1 MRRKFAGTILLL
13 VLSLPASLWASGS
26 SESAAKGPITVGSK
40 IDTEGGLLGE
50 MIVLVLRDNGFQVV
64 DKVQLGTTDVV
75 RKAIIAG
82 EIDIYPEYTGNGGFF
97 FQGTDPQVW
106 KDPEKAYETVKKLDM
121 DANKLAWLA
130 PASANNTW
138 AVAVRKDLSDSAMI
152 RTWDDFSAYLKKG
165 GVIKLAA
172 SEEFV
177 NRPDALPGFE
187 QAYGFHLSKDQLL
200 ILAGGNTATTMK
212 AAAEKTDGVNAAMT
226 YGTDGQL
233 PALGLVVLED
243 TKHVQPVYQPAPLV
257 RSDVLAK
264 YNEIEGL
271 LAPVFRKLD
280 LVTLQRLNSAI
291 AVEGRSAAD
300 VAREFLTAQGFLKKT
315 SM

>member
-1 MRRKFAGTILLL
+1 MSSRVGAVLLLL
-13 VLSLPASLWASGS
+13 VALPLSLQAGGKGEA
-26 SESAAKGPITVGSK
+26 AAKGPITVASK
-40 IDTEGGLLGE
+40 IDTEGGLLGQ
-50 MIVLVLRDNGFQVV
+50 MMVLVLRDAGFQVV

-75 RKAIIAG
+75 RKAIISG

-106 KDPEKAYETVKKLDM
+106 KDPVRGYETVKKLDM
-121 DANKLAWLA
+121 EANKLQWLQ
-130 PASANNTW
+130 PASADNTW
-138 AVAVRKDLSDSAMI
+138 AVAVRKDVSDREKVRS
-152 RTWDDFSAYLKKG
+152 WEDFAAWLRRG
-165 GVIKLAA
+165 GVLKLAA

-177 NRPDALPGFE
+177 NRPDALPAFE
-187 QAYGFHLSKDQLL
+187 QAYGFKLSRDQLL

-212 AAAEKTDGVNAAMT
+212 AAAEMTDGVNAAMT

-257 RSDVLAK
+257 RADVLAR
-264 YNEIEGL
+264 YGEIETL

-280 LVTLQRLNSAI
+280 LVTLQQLNSRI
-291 AVEGRSAAD
+291 AVEGRNAAD
-300 VAREFLTAQGFLKKT
+300 VAREFLTAQGFLKK
-315 SM
+315 

>member
-1 MRRKFAGTILLL
+1 MSSRVGAVLLLL
-13 VLSLPASLWASGS
+13 VALPLSLQAGGKG
-26 SESAAKGPITVGSK
+26 EAAARGPITVASK
-40 IDTEGGLLGE
+40 IDTEGGLLGQ
-50 MIVLVLRDNGFQVV
+50 MMVLVLRDAGFQVV

-75 RKAIIAG
+75 RKAIISG

-106 KDPEKAYETVKKLDM
+106 KDPVKGYETVKKLDM
-121 DANKLAWLA
+121 EANKLRWLQ
-130 PASANNTW
+130 PASADNTW
-138 AVAVRKDLSDSAMI
+138 AVAVRKDVSDREKVRS
-152 RTWDDFSAYLKKG
+152 WEDFAAWLGRG
-165 GVIKLAA
+165 GALKLAA

-177 NRPDALPGFE
+177 NRPDALPAFE
-187 QAYGFHLSKDQLL
+187 QAYGFKLSRDQLL

-212 AAAEKTDGVNAAMT
+212 AAAEMTDGVNAAMT

-257 RSDVLAK
+257 RADVLAR
-264 YNEIEGL
+264 YGEIETL

-280 LVTLQRLNSAI
+280 LVTLQQLNSRI
-291 AVEGRSAAD
+291 AVEGRNAAD
-300 VAREFLTAQGFLKKT
+300 VAREFLTAQGFLKK
-315 SM
+315 

>member
-1 MRRKFAGTILLL
+1 MKPRVAGTILLL
-13 VLSLPASLWASGS
+13 ILSLSASVWAGGS
-26 SESAAKGPITVGSK
+26 SEAPAKGPVTVGSK

-50 MIVLVLRDNGFQVV
+50 MIVLLLRDNGFQVV

-75 RKAIIAG
+75 RKAIISG
-82 EIDIYPEYTGNGGFF
+82 EIDIYPEYTGNGAFF
-97 FQGTDPQVW
+97 FQGTDPLVW
-106 KDPEKAYETVKKLDM
+106 KDPEKGYQTVKKLDM
-121 DANKLAWLA
+121 DANKLEWLQ
-130 PASANNTW
+130 PASADNTW
-138 AVAVRKDLSDSAMI
+138 AVAVRKDVSDQERI
-152 RTWDDFSAYLKKG
+152 RTWEDFAAWLKRG
-165 GVIKLAA
+165 GAIKLAA

-177 NRPDALPGFE
+177 NRPDALPAFE
-187 QAYGFHLSKDQLL
+187 QAYGFKLAKDQLL
-200 ILAGGNTATTMK
+200 ILSGGNTATTMK

-243 TKHVQPVYQPAPLV
+243 TKHVEPVYQPAPLV

-264 YNEIEGL
+264 YHEIEGI

-300 VAREFLTAQGFLKKT
+300 VAKEFLTQQGFLKKT

>member
-1 MRRKFAGTILLL
+1 MKPRIAGAILLL
-13 VLSLPASLWASGS
+13 TLALPASLWASGS
-26 SESAAKGPITVGSK
+26 REAAAKGPITVGSK

-50 MIVLVLRDNGFQVV
+50 MIVLLLRDNGFQVV

-75 RKAIIAG
+75 RKAIISG

-97 FQGTDPQVW
+97 FQGTDPEIW
-106 KDPEKAYETVKKLDM
+106 KDPQRGYETVKKLDM
-121 DANKLAWLA
+121 DQNKLVWLA

-138 AVAVRKDLSDSAMI
+138 AVAVRKDLSESQGI
-152 RTWDDFSAYLKKG
+152 RTWEDFAAYVNRG
-165 GVIKLAA
+165 GAVKLAA

-177 NRPDALPGFE
+177 NRPDALPAFE
-187 QAYGFHLSKDQLL
+187 KAYGFKLSQAQLL
-200 ILAGGNTATTMK
+200 TLSGGNTATTMK

-257 RSDVLAK
+257 RADVLAK
-264 YNEIEGL
+264 YPEVEGI

-280 LVTLQRLNSAI
+280 LVTLQRLNSEI
-291 AVEGRSAAD
+291 AVQGRSATD